1 MNKFCTNC
9 GAPLNEND
17 KFCTKCGFRIISE
30 EKTPETKEQVT
41 EQKTEPAASQ
51 PIQTNTKAPKKEKKK
66 RRKGKGFLIFLAVVA
81 GIAALLFLLWFAF
94 GNMLTLSSH
103 SKGVVA
109 SINSGNLNLDGAYS
123 DYSSLPPYVQNMMG
137 EEKTDGK
144 NGALMTEMLPYI
156 KAEVQKINGFFGASS
171 VEYSISAPDMES
183 FILSQDLSA
192 FSSEEDLLSAMLSYI
207 PTAPH
212 RIQTVKVEYYKSS
225 ALSKKWRGNYATSEF
240 ADAISGGMN
249 SAYTKLYLEMLE
261 EMGATAE

>member
-1 MNKFCTNC
+1 MGKFCTNC

-17 KFCTKCGFRIISE
+17 KFCTNCGFRIVSE
-30 EKTPETKEQVT
+30 EKAPVNKELVT
-41 EQKTEPAASQ
+41 EQKTEPAIPQS
-51 PIQTNTKAPKKEKKK
+51 IQTSTKAPKKEKKK

-81 GIAALLFLLWFAF
+81 GIAVLLFFLWFAF
-94 GNMLTLSSH
+94 GNMITLSSH

-137 EEKTDGK
+137 EEKADGE
-144 NGALMTEMLPYI
+144 NGALMREMLPYI
-156 KAEVQKINGFFGASS
+156 KAEIEKVNGFFGASS
-171 VEYSISAPDMES
+171 VEYKISAPDMES
-183 FILSQDLSA
+183 FILSQD
-192 FSSEEDLLSAMLSYI
+192 FSSYSTKEQLLSAMLSYI

-212 RIQTVKVEYYKSS
+212 RTQTVRVEYYKSS
-225 ALSKKWRGNYATSEF
+225 AFSKKWRGNYATSEF

-249 SAYTKLYLEMLE
+249 SAYSKLYLEMLE